1 MTRIPFFRMQ
11 LVIKEQ
17 TASVSM
23 LQRKFRIGYAR
34 AARLIDTLEERGVVS
49 STDGSKPREVL
60 VKNLEDIRDT
70 IVGLELKG
78 RGLSLSF

>member
-1 MTRIPFFRMQ
+1 MDNSISNQYKKTDDEDSFLQDAIE

-34 AARLIDTLEERGVVS
+34 AARLVNTLEE
-49 STDGSKPREVL
+49 
-60 VKNLEDIRDT
+60 
-70 IVGLELKG
+70 
-78 RGLSLSF
+78 

>member
-1 MTRIPFFRMQ
+1 MQ